1 MLWCRIGFD
10 GSGREWLYG
19 KISRHA
25 ESARSLKYKSLR
37 KRENDDRKF
46 FCSVLLM
53 REHAVLRILCRA
65 VRIDSGSHK
74 S

>member
-1 MLWCRIGFD
+1 MLKKKG
-10 GSGREWLYG
+10 GLEWLYG

-25 ESARSLKYKSLR
+25 ESVRSLKYKSLR

-53 REHAVLRILCRA
+53 REHIVLRILCRA
-65 VRIDSGSHK
+65 VRINLESYK